1 MPALRHCQRRGHSPW
16 DGPGRVDLRLEVPAW
31 TKDALCAQ
39 IGVEVFF
46 SDPTDRHT
54 LAQAKRIC
62 RACPVQD
69 QCLEWAL
76 SFSLRNDQYGV
87 FGGAGPGQRR
97 ALRRERERQQT

>member
-1 MPALRHCQRRGHSPW
+1 MPALRHRRSHSPW

-39 IGVEVFF
+39 VGVEVFF
-46 SDPTDRHT
+46 SDHRREDDA

-76 SFSLRNDQYGV
+76 SFSQRNDQYGT
-87 FGGAGPGQRR
+87 PH
-97 ALRRERERQQT
+97 